1 MFFEIFSYLKTLH
14 LKYINNNSHTYHS
27 RFYLKLFQSA
37 SRIDPFFRHGDKVR
51 IAFIWPV

>member
-1 MFFEIFSYLKTLH
+1 MFFKIFSYLKTLH